1 MSSALVV
8 LSPPL
13 APEPAPWFHLVPGER
28 PLALVVN
35 GSQVFEIEPELFAAL
50 EARDGCAEQELRHAA
65 DGFVAPPN
73 AALDLRP
80 PTAISL
86 NIAQSCNLACSYC
99 YADEGRFGG
108 KPQFMPFQIARAAID
123 TLLAGARGRRVTV
136 GFIGGEP
143 FLNRPVLHESVAY
156 AARRGSEIGATVE
169 FSVTTNA
176 TLLAAEDLDL
186 LRQHAFAVSVSLDG
200 SAEMN
205 DRERHSLDGSS
216 AAATA
221 LARVQPLLS
230 SPGRARIAA
239 RATLTRRDLR
249 VAERI
254 AALAAAGFHDIGV
267 SPMRTSPLAD
277 QVLRSQ
283 DWPVFLSEMI
293 RAAEAEWRQLE
304 CGADWRFS
312 NLATVVK
319 QIHAGAA
326 RALPC
331 GAGDNYVSVDAR
343 GEYFACHRTLGDERF
358 HFGAQPD
365 DARRRAFLAARQVD
379 SQEPCRSCWARY
391 LCGGG
396 CHAEVA
402 ANGRAGC
409 DFIRDWL
416 DFCLRFYDRVSRVRP
431 DLLAKQTVEQS
442 RIENVVE
449 VEANL

>member
-8 LSPPL
+8 LGNPTPPL
-13 APEPAPWFHLVPGER
+13 APQPAPWFHLVRGAR
-28 PLALVVN
+28 PLALVVH

-50 EARDGCAEQELRHAA
+50 EAGDVRAEQELRHST
-65 DGFVAPPN
+65 DGFAAPPN

-80 PTAISL
+80 PAAISL

-108 KPQFMPFQIARAAID
+108 KPEFMPFEIARAAID
-123 TLLAGARGRRVTV
+123 TILTGARGRRVTI

-156 AARRGSEIGATVE
+156 AVRRGRELGATVE

-176 TLLAAEDLDL
+176 TLLATEDLDL
-186 LRQHAFAVSVSLDG
+186 LRRHSFAVSVSLDG

-205 DRERHSLDGSS
+205 DRERRSLDGSS
-216 AAATA
+216 AAAAA
-221 LARVQPLLS
+221 LARLQPLLS
-230 SPGRARIAA
+230 LPGGARIAA
-239 RATLTRRDLR
+239 RATITRRDLR

-267 SPMRTSPLAD
+267 SPLRTSPLAG
-277 QVLRSQ
+277 QVLKSQ

-304 CGADWRFS
+304 RGAEWRFS
-312 NLATVVK
+312 NLATAVK

-326 RALPC
+326 RTLPC
-331 GAGDNYVSVDAR
+331 GAGDNYVSVDAH
-343 GEYFACHRTLGDERF
+343 GEYFACHRTVGDERF

-365 DARRRAFLAARQVD
+365 AARRREFLAARQVD
-379 SQEPCRSCWARY
+379 LQEPCRSCWARY

-396 CHAEVA
+396 CHAEVVS
-402 ANGRAGC
+402 NGRAGC
-409 DFIRDWL
+409 DFIRGWL
-416 DFCLRFYDRVSRVRP
+416 EYCLEFSDRVSRARP
-431 DLLAKQTVEQS
+431 DLLARKRSEAP
-442 RIENVVE
+442 RFENVVE
-449 VEANL
+449 V